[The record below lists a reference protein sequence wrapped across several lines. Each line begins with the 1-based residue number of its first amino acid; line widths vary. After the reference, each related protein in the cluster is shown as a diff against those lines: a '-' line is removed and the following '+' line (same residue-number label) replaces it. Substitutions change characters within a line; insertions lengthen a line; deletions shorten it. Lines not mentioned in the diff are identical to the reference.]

1 MAPAAWTYISVG
13 TIFSI
18 PRAPVANRAAAAE
31 DFPRPGV
38 KQVCAGYGVN
48 GFTLDGQW
56 RPAHPPR
63 HEDSH
68 RDQGIRHQRLQ
79 PALLGSA
86 GPALC
91 A

>member
-48 GFTLDGQW
+48 GFTLDGKW
-56 RPAHPPR
+56 ANSRFPTR
-63 HEDSH
+63 T
-68 RDQGIRHQRLQ
+68 
-79 PALLGSA
+79 
-86 GPALC
+86 
-91 A
+91 